1 MNLLRKMIR
10 RMILESQSIFLDKL
24 KTSFDS
30 SDGHRFTKAFSDGC
44 SVYIEISPVDE
55 TTYHIDMIETMGE
68 GCDRKGY
75 ASQVMQTVTQI
86 ASSHNISLTLDVASY
101 PGGPSAEQLEDWYWN
116 MGFENEDNGMIL
128 KP

>member
-1 MNLLRKMIR
+1 MRTLRETIK
-10 RMILESQSIFLDKL
+10 RMILESQSIFLDTL
-24 KTSFDS
+24 KTSFDT
-30 SDGHRFTKAFSDGC
+30 SDGHRFTKAFPDGC

-75 ASQVMQTVTQI
+75 ASQVMETVIQV
-86 ASSHNISLTLDVASY
+86 ASSHGITLTLEVGSY

-116 MGFENEDNGMIL
+116 MGFERSDNGMIL
-128 KP
+128 EP

>member
-1 MNLLRKMIR
+1 MKLLRETIR
-10 RMILESQSIFLDKL
+10 RLILETQSVFLDTLKL
-24 KTSFDS
+24 SFDTT
-30 SDGHRFTKAFSDGC
+30 DGHRFTKAFPDGC

-55 TTYHIDMIETMGE
+55 ITFHIEMIETMGE

-75 ASQVMQTVTQI
+75 ASQAMETVTQI

-116 MGFENEDNGMIL
+116 MGFEKSDDGMIL
-128 KP
+128 EP

>member
-1 MNLLRKMIR
+1 MKLLRKTIR
-10 RMILESQSIFLDKL
+10 RLILETQSAFIDALKL
-24 KTSFDS
+24 SFDTA
-30 SDGHRFTKAFSDGC
+30 DGHRFTKPFPDGC
-44 SVYIEISPVDE
+44 SVYIELSPVDE

-75 ASQVMQTVTQI
+75 ASQVMETVAQI

-116 MGFENEDNGMIL
+116 MGFEKQDSGMIL
-128 KP
+128 EP

>member
-1 MNLLRKMIR
+1 
-10 RMILESQSIFLDKL
+10 MILETQSVFIDAL
-24 KTSFDS
+24 KFSFDTT
-30 SDGHRFTKAFSDGC
+30 DDHRFTQSFPDGC

-75 ASQVMQTVTQI
+75 ASQVMETVAQI

-116 MGFENEDNGMIL
+116 MGFEKSDNGMIL
-128 KP
+128 HP